1 MRHTESKCQQSV
13 LKWWALA
20 HRGLGVVDARLLFAI
35 PNGGARNAVTG
46 SILKAEGVRAG
57 VPDLFLAMP
66 NTTRG
71 GRYHGLFL
79 EMKTW
84 ANKPTLAQRE
94 MMARFRSEGYDCRVA
109 HSFDQAVKALTGYL
123 NGREGEEGDATC

>member
-1 MRHTESKCQQSV
+1 MKHTESKCQQSV
-13 LKWWALA
+13 LKWWAFA

-71 GRYHGLFL
+71 GRYYGLFL

-94 MMARFRSEGYDCRVA
+94 MMARFRAEGYDCRVA